1 MTSAMNIATHHSIE
15 RTLSGTPLELRPDF
29 SRVELVADQCMAA
42 DASGLV
48 HGGFVFSLA
57 DYAAMIAVN
66 HPNTVLGSAEV
77 RFLKPVRVGERLI
90 AEAVVAQRL
99 EKKILVR
106 VSVLRG
112 DAAVFDGMFTCFAPQ
127 QHVLACA

>member
-1 MTSAMNIATHHSIE
+1 MEIATHQCIDTS
-15 RTLSGTPLELRPDF
+15 LSGTPLQIGPDF
-29 SRVELVADQCMAA
+29 SRVELIAEHRMCT

-77 RFLKPVRVGERLI
+77 RFLKPVRVGERLV
-90 AEAVVAQRL
+90 AEAAVEQRL

-106 VSVLRG
+106 VTVLRG
-112 DAAVFDGMFTCFAPQ
+112 EAEVFSGLFTCFAPQ
-127 QHVLACA
+127 RHVLADS

>member
-1 MTSAMNIATHHSIE
+1 MHIATHQMIEHS
-15 RTLSGTPLELRPDF
+15 LSGTPLETGPDR
-29 SRVELVADQCMAA
+29 SRVELVAAPCMAV

-57 DYAAMIAVN
+57 DHAAMIAVN
-66 HPNTVLGSAEV
+66 HPNTVLGSADV

-90 AEAVVAQRL
+90 AEAAVEQRL

-106 VSVLRG
+106 VSVLRDG
-112 DAAVFDGMFTCFAPQ
+112 EAVFEGVFTCFAPQ
-127 QHVLACA
+127 KHVLADA

>member
-1 MTSAMNIATHHSIE
+1 MNIATHQAIDC
-15 RTLSGTPLELRPDF
+15 TLSGTALETGPDF
-29 SRVELVADQCMAA
+29 SRVELVTLQCMAA

-66 HPNTVLGSAEV
+66 HPTTVLGSAEA

-90 AEAVVAQRL
+90 AEAAVEQRID
-99 EKKILVR
+99 KKILVR

-112 DAAVFDGMFTCFAPQ
+112 GEAVFSGLFTCFAPQ
-127 QHVLACA
+127 RHVLACA

>member
-1 MTSAMNIATHHSIE
+1 MTIETHQKIDRS
-15 RTLSGTPLELRPDF
+15 LSGTPLELRPDF
-29 SRVELVADQCMAA
+29 SRVELVAEQCMAA

-90 AEAVVAQRL
+90 AEAVVEQRI

-112 DAAVFDGMFTCFAPQ
+112 GEAIFDGMFTCFAPQ
-127 QHVLACA
+127 KHVLASA

>member
-1 MTSAMNIATHHSIE
+1 MDIATHQAIE
-15 RTLSGTPLELRPDF
+15 QSLCGTALNLEDGF
-29 SRVELVADQCMAA
+29 SRVELVTRACMAA

-77 RFLKPVRVGERLI
+77 RFTKPVRVGERLI
-90 AEAVVAQRL
+90 AEATVEQRA

-106 VSVLRG
+106 VSVLRE
-112 DAAVFDGMFTCFAPQ
+112 DEAVFSGLFTCFTPQ
-127 QHVLACA
+127 KHVLAGS

>member
-1 MTSAMNIATHHSIE
+1 MDIATHYSID
-15 RTLSGTPLELRPDF
+15 RSLCGTPRELRPDF
-29 SRVELVADQCMAA
+29 SRVELVADKCMAA
-42 DASGLV
+42 DEIGLV

-77 RFLKPVRVGERLI
+77 RFVKPVRVGDRLV
-90 AEAVVAQRL
+90 AEALVEQRL

-106 VSVLRG
+106 VSVLRDG
-112 DAAVFDGMFTCFAPQ
+112 EAVFSGLFTCFAPQ
-127 QHVLACA
+127 RHVLVSS

>member
-1 MTSAMNIATHHSIE
+1 MISAMNIATHHSID
-15 RTLSGTPLELRPDF
+15 RALCGTPLELRPDF
-29 SRVELVADQCMAA
+29 SRVELVADPCMAA

-90 AEAVVAQRL
+90 AEAAVEQRI

-106 VSVLRG
+106 VSVLRDG
-112 DAAVFDGMFTCFAPQ
+112 EAVFSGLFTCFAPQ
-127 QHVLACA
+127 QHVLVSA

>member
-1 MTSAMNIATHHSIE
+1 MINVETHKEIDQHLCGE
-15 RTLSGTPLELRPDF
+15 PLDLGSGF
-29 SRVELVADQCMAA
+29 SRVELITGKRMAA

-66 HPNTVLGSAEV
+66 HPNTVLGGADV
-77 RFLKPVRVGERLI
+77 RFVKPVRVGERLI
-90 AEAVVAQRL
+90 AEAAVEQRV

-106 VSVLRG
+106 VKVRRQ
-112 DAAVFDGMFTCFAPQ
+112 DEEVFSGIFTCFAPQ
-127 QHVLACA
+127 RHILASE